1 MNKVWSILIIGG
13 ILLAVFFGDL
23 NVLGDVIVS
32 STTDAFNIF
41 FKLALLILFWNG
53 IFNIA
58 IDSGLIKNVTKI
70 LIKPLSFLLPEIDPT
85 SLCME
90 YICSNIIANML
101 GLGAAAT
108 PLGLKAFEELQK
120 LNLDKD
126 RPSRSMNTFVLL
138 NVSSLTFFPTTII
151 SLRSLNK
158 GTTDLSLI
166 MLMII
171 TTCFAT
177 AFVIVVDR
185 IIWVF
190 KRRGKR

>member
-1 MNKVWSILIIGG
+1 MNKVWSSLIIVG
-13 ILLAVFFGDL
+13 IVFTIFFGDL
-23 NVLGDVIVS
+23 NNLGDVIVS

-53 IFNIA
+53 IFKIA

-70 LIKPLSFLLPEIDPT
+70 LVKPLSYIFPEVDKKSI
-85 SLCME
+85 CME
-90 YICSNIIANML
+90 YICSNIIANIL

-120 LNLDKD
+120 LNKNKEI
-126 RPSRSMNTFVLL
+126 PSRSMSTFVLL

-151 SLRSLNK
+151 SLRSLS
-158 GTTDLSLI
+158 GGSTDGSLI
-166 MLMII
+166 CLMIL

-177 AFVIVVDR
+177 MFVIVLDR
-185 IIWVF
+185 IIYLV
-190 KRRGKR
+190 KRRGQR